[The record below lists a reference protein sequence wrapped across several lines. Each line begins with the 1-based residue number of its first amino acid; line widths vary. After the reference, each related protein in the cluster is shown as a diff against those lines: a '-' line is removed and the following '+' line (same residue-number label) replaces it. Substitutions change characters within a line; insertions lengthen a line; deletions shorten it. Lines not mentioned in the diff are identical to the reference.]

1 MTFLLPPGIKGL
13 SKPLFFDEL
22 TSLDTVVNNFDN
34 ILLMGEFNSNI
45 LSNGLV
51 TSTDLNDLS
60 DTFSLISLI
69 KSVNYTKCINGSS
82 ICIMPKNRSNSSKYI
97 GAVTTGFKE
106 CHKLILSSLI
116 ALFKCLSLKQVIY
129 RDYKYSGQEKF
140 YP

>member
-1 MTFLLPPGIKGL
+1 
-13 SKPLFFDEL
+13 
-22 TSLDTVVNNFDN
+22 
-34 ILLMGEFNSNI
+34 MGEFNSNI

-140 YP
+140 YPWHRPWNEFIFRSI